1 MTPKSQALLDWQS
14 RKARHVC
21 RLCGYRM
28 WWVAG
33 EKTLCRKC
41 GDAYVEVEE

>member
-1 MTPKSQALLDWQS
+1 MTPKSQALLDWQA
-14 RKARHVC
+14 RKALHVC

-33 EKTLCRKC
+33 ESTLCRKC
-41 GDAYVEVEE
+41 GDAYVEVE